1 MSTILDA
8 ILAEK
13 RKQIVKLKEEMNEV
27 RLPVQRKKR
36 SFIKHLQTTDDL
48 AIIAE
53 FKRASPSK
61 GDINVNMNLQA
72 QVLDYVHFGADA
84 ISILTDTPFFKGSFA
99 DLAAGRGAVDVPI
112 LCKDFI
118 IDEVQMMK
126 AKMVG
131 ADLIL
136 LIAAALDESRL
147 IELSHF
153 AMEHGLEVLME
164 VHNEAEME
172 MALSSG
178 AKLIGVNN
186 RDLKSFTVDLSVTET
201 LGPIIR
207 KEGAFLISESGIKS
221 PVDVQRVIAAGA
233 NGVLVGETFMEADN
247 LEEIFKGM
255 KHPHIGGTVK

>member
-1 MSTILDA
+1 MTSILDA

-13 RKQIVKLKEEMNEV
+13 RKLIVKLKEDMTGV
-27 RLPVQRKKR
+27 QIPFQRKKR
-36 SFIKHLQTTDDL
+36 SFIERLQTEEHL
-48 AIIAE
+48 SIIAE

-61 GDINVNMNLQA
+61 GDINVNMNLQDQA
-72 QVLDYVHFGADA
+72 LNYVHFGAA
-84 ISILTDTPFFKGSFA
+84 ALSILTDTPFFKGSFS
-99 DLAAGRGAVDVPI
+99 DLAAGRETVDVPI

-118 IDEVQMMK
+118 IDEVQIRK

-136 LIAAALDESRL
+136 LIAAALEQSKL
-147 IELSHF
+147 VELSHF
-153 AMEHGLEVLME
+153 AMEQGLEVLME

-172 MALSSG
+172 IALTSG

-186 RDLKSFTVDLSVTET
+186 RDLKSFKVDLSITET

-221 PVDVQRVIAAGA
+221 SEDVQRVMAAGA
-233 NGVLVGETFMEADN
+233 NGILVGGAFMEADN
-247 LEEIFKGM
+247 LEELFKGM
-255 KHPHIGGTVK
+255 KHAHIGGV

>member
-1 MSTILDA
+1 MTTILDS

-13 RKQIVKLKEEMNEV
+13 RKQIVKLKEEIAGVQM
-27 RLPVQRKKR
+27 PVQQVKR
-36 SFIKHLQTTDDL
+36 SFIQQLQTEDHL
-48 AIIAE
+48 SIIAE

-61 GDINVNMNLQA
+61 GDINVNMNLQE

-84 ISILTDTPFFKGSFA
+84 VSILTDTPFFKGSFS
-99 DLAAGRGAVDVPI
+99 DLSEGREAVKVPI

-118 IDEVQMMK
+118 IDEVQIMK
-126 AKMVG
+126 AKLAG

-136 LIAAALDESRL
+136 LIAAALEGSRL
-147 IELSHF
+147 KELSHF
-153 AMEHGLEVLME
+153 ATEQGLEVLTE

-172 MALSSG
+172 MALMSD

-201 LGPIIR
+201 LGPSIR

-221 PVDVQRVIAAGA
+221 AEDVKRVIAAGA
-233 NGVLVGETFMEADN
+233 NGVLIGGAFMEADN
-247 LEEIFKGM
+247 LEELFTGM
-255 KHPHIGGTVK
+255 RHVYLGGAVK

>member
-1 MSTILDA
+1 MATILDA

-13 RKQIVKLKEEMNEV
+13 SKQIVILKEEMAGV
-27 RLPVQRKKR
+27 RMPVQCKKR
-36 SFIKHLQTTDDL
+36 SFLEQLQKREGL
-48 AIIAE
+48 SIIAE

-61 GDINVNMNLQA
+61 GDINVNLNLKD
-72 QVLDYVHFGADA
+72 QVLDYVDFGADA
-84 ISILTDTPFFKGSFA
+84 ISVLTDTPFFKGSFT
-99 DLAAGRGAVDVPI
+99 DLAAGREAVDVPI

-118 IDEVQMMK
+118 IDEVQIMK

-136 LIAAALDESRL
+136 LIAAALDKSRL
-147 IELSHF
+147 KELAHF
-153 AMEHGLEVLME
+153 AGEQGLEVLTE

-221 PVDVQRVIAAGA
+221 AEDVQRVVAAGA
-233 NGVLVGETFMEADN
+233 NGILVGGAFMEADN
-247 LEEIFKGM
+247 LEALFKGM
-255 KHPHIGGTVK
+255 KHAHLGGTVN